1 MSGFSWTSTA
11 RLTDRADLA
20 ISYSSWTR
28 SPISVPLPFTATSF
42 ELLSGA
48 LGIAD
53 KGSELLIRLE
63 VV

>member
-1 MSGFSWTSTA
+1 VSGFSWTSTA

-28 SPISVPLPFTATSF
+28 SPISVPLSLTATRVRIA
-42 ELLSGA
+42 SGA

-53 KGSELLIRLE
+53 RGSELLIQLE